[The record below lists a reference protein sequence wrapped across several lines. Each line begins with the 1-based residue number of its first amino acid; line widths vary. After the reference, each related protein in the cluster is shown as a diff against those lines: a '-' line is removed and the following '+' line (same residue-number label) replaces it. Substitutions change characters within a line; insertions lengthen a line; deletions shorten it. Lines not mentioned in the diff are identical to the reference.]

1 MTTKPIF
8 VNQVTNIPVDWA
20 NNISAL
26 VYDVF
31 GVATTLDGVRKRLGV
46 AGMSYQDP
54 TGVNIKG
61 GSINGTVIGDEVPA
75 TGRFSRLTLTSLIPG
90 SPAEATSKQYVDH
103 AITAAINA
111 LNLQNMATQ
120 RSNAVQ
126 ITGGSAIFDRLRSRA
141 HPEQPYDAIT
151 LKFYEDTKPR
161 MRQALSPMS
170 VGSDNRTVTTPFK
183 TIPGGMVLFVDQL
196 YQIPDQYEI
205 TGDNT
210 VRFFQELPANSV
222 VSGFCISKDN
232 D

>member
-1 MTTKPIF
+1 MEALMSSGERKQRIIANIIEDFSLKPRL
-8 VNQVTNIPVDWA
+8 NSDRGT
-20 NNISAL
+20 AL
-26 VYDVF
+26 LVAASIYDACHYFRLFQNTPF
-31 GVATTLDGVRKRLGV
+31 GPFCG
-46 AGMSYQDP
+46 
-54 TGVNIKG
+54 
-61 GSINGTVIGDEVPA
+61 
-75 TGRFSRLTLTSLIPG
+75 LIPG

-126 ITGGSAIFDRLRSRA
+126 ITGGVAIFDRLRSRA
-141 HPEQPYDAIT
+141 NPEQPYDAIT
-151 LKFYEDTKPR
+151 LKYYNDTKLR
-161 MRQALSPMS
+161 IRQALNPMS
-170 VGSDNRTVTTPFK
+170 VGPDNRTVTTPFK

>member
-1 MTTKPIF
+1 MNTKPIF
-8 VNQVTNIPVDWA
+8 VNQVTNVPVDWA

-31 GVATTLDGVRKRLGV
+31 GVATTLDGARKRLGM
-46 AGMSYQDP
+46 AGMAFQEP
-54 TGVNIKG
+54 TAINIKG
-61 GSINGTVIGDEVPA
+61 GSIDGTVIGNEAPA
-75 TGRFSRLTLTSLIPG
+75 VGRFSRLTLTTLVPG
-90 SPAEATSKQYVDH
+90 SPAEATSKQYVDQ
-103 AITAAINA
+103 AIVLAVQA

-141 HPEQPYDAIT
+141 NPEQPYDAIT

-161 MRQALSPMS
+161 IQQALAPMS

-183 TIPGGMVLFVDQL
+183 TASGAMVLFVDQL

-205 TGDNT
+205 TGEHE
-210 VRFFQELPANSV
+210 VRFVSALPNGAV
-222 VSGFCISKDN
+222 VGGFCISSDT
-232 D
+232 

>member
-8 VNQVTNIPVDWA
+8 VNQVTNVPVDWA

-31 GVATTLDGVRKRLGV
+31 GVATTLDGARKRLGMS
-46 AGMSYQDP
+46 GMAYQDS

-61 GSINGTVIGDEVPA
+61 GSINGTVIGDEAPA
-75 TGRFSRLTLTSLIPG
+75 TGRFSRLTLTSLVPG

-103 AITAAINA
+103 SIVFAINA
-111 LNLQNMATQ
+111 LGLQNMATQ

-141 HPEQPYDAIT
+141 NPEQPYDAVT
-151 LKFYEDTKPR
+151 LKYYNDTKPR
-161 MRQALSPMS
+161 IRQALTPMS
-170 VGSDNRTVTTPFK
+170 VGPDNRTVTTPFK
-183 TIPGGMVLFVDQL
+183 TVPGAMVLFVDQT

-205 TGDNT
+205 TGENQI
-210 VRFFQELPANSV
+210 RFLTDLPAGAV
-222 VSGFCISKDN
+222 VGGFCISSDT
-232 D
+232 